1 MFLFALAQY
10 LFKGLDGRGEMDA
23 GGSLPLAAELL
34 VCMPPGRTGEC
45 AWPFVSRLRTLRFF
59 SYAEGEGWV
68 FWWLIALGGGAS
80 GMHASG

>member
-10 LFKGLDGRGEMDA
+10 LFKGLDGIGERDA

-45 AWPFVSRLRTLRFF
+45 SWPFVSRLRRLHF
-59 SYAEGEGWV
+59 SYAKGEDWAL
-68 FWWLIALGGGAS
+68 WWLLALGGGAS
-80 GMHASG
+80 GMPASG